1 MKKLKKYLPLIPAV
15 LIVVLIIAGIGVW
28 RDYRDTLMKN
38 QEDQLLIVTRILR
51 DNLKISMEE
60 YQDTLEFISNIS
72 TGNMD
77 EGDVQKNI
85 YQEFLH
91 TWRNFVCD
99 IYQED
104 AQGNIIYSAA
114 DLEFKNPVI
123 LAEYSDEKSI
133 WMMSDGENQYI
144 VFKKK
149 ENSGGQICL
158 AIDAGKY
165 YQSLISDIHVGT
177 NGYIVVKNKEGTVI
191 MHPDKAQWG
200 EEVIKGR
207 KERFPDLDYSSLEE
221 MLKEQSEEKE
231 GISRYY
237 SYWWVNPKVQKTE
250 KISAYCSAEMGQ
262 DAWIVSAVIDYDD
275 FYAPIAEGFLKIS
288 LIFGLAVILVGILVF
303 IYGRML
309 RTVYKSSREIKNL
322 KELNTLLENVQRSE
336 DAIAHQERLQIMGTM
351 TGGIAHEFNNF
362 LTPIMGHAELL
373 MMELPE
379 DSDEQDS
386 AKEIYE
392 ASEKAMDVVKQI
404 SSLSRKNVETVY
416 KCIHVKKMMQRAL
429 KMIASVCPPQI
440 HLESE
445 LQVEQENILGNST
458 QLNQVLLNICINAIH
473 AIGKKEGTIHVK
485 CEVISRESLAGFL
498 DKELPDTWK
507 DYIYISIKDNGCGM
521 DKETLRQ
528 IFDPFFTTKKGGEGT
543 GLGLALAEQ
552 IVTSHKG
559 YVFAES
565 QPGAGSCF
573 HIGVPVLQADQPE
586 EAVYAGERNE
596 IRMVF
601 ADDNAKVLELLRRSF
616 DKIGMQI
623 QTCMTVEEL
632 SANLA
637 EKEADVLVVEESIGG
652 QSGVDFCMSIAGKYP
667 KMLKLV
673 SIESISREIVEAKK
687 KGIINGYV
695 EKPLSDRNVLEAVR
709 ECQKEQGLY

>member
-1 MKKLKKYLPLIPAV
+1 MINPNKKRLRRTMMFLNAQKPGLIKDPYIYKPDSIMLDLEDAVAENQKDAARFSLFHALRTINYRGCERVVRINGLDSPYWKEDIRCAVAGGCDSIRIPKTESAKDVYIVEKEVIQAEKDFGRPEGSV
-15 LIVVLIIAGIGVW
+15 LIMAAIESARGVM
-28 RDYRDTLMKN
+28 R
-38 QEDQLLIVTRILR
+38 
-51 DNLKISMEE
+51 
-60 YQDTLEFISNIS
+60 
-72 TGNMD
+72 
-77 EGDVQKNI
+77 
-85 YQEFLH
+85 
-91 TWRNFVCD
+91 
-99 IYQED
+99 
-104 AQGNIIYSAA
+104 A
-114 DLEFKNPVI
+114 
-123 LAEYSDEKSI
+123 
-133 WMMSDGENQYI
+133 
-144 VFKKK
+144 
-149 ENSGGQICL
+149 
-158 AIDAGKY
+158 
-165 YQSLISDIHVGT
+165 
-177 NGYIVVKNKEGTVI
+177 
-191 MHPDKAQWG
+191 
-200 EEVIKGR
+200 
-207 KERFPDLDYSSLEE
+207 LD
-221 MLKEQSEEKE
+221 
-231 GISRYY
+231 
-237 SYWWVNPKVQKTE
+237 
-250 KISAYCSAEMGQ
+250 
-262 DAWIVSAVIDYDD
+262 
-275 FYAPIAEGFLKIS
+275 
-288 LIFGLAVILVGILVF
+288 
-303 IYGRML
+303 ML
-309 RTVYKSSREIKNL
+309 RTVHKSSREIKNL
-322 KELNTLLENVQRSE
+322 KELNALLENVQKSE

-379 DSDEQDS
+379 GSDEQDS
-386 AKEIYE
+386 AKEILE

-416 KCIHVKKMMQRAL
+416 KCIPVKKMMQRAL
-429 KMIASVCPPQI
+429 KMITSVCPPQV

-445 LQVEQENILGNST
+445 LQVEQENILGNTT
-458 QLNQVLLNICINAIH
+458 QLNQVLLNICVNAIH

-485 CEVISRESLAGFL
+485 CEVISRETLAGFL

-521 DKETLRQ
+521 EKETLRQ

-543 GLGLALAEQ
+543 GLGLALVEQ

-565 QPGAGSCF
+565 QPGVGSCF
-573 HIGVPVLQADQPE
+573 HIGLPVLQAEQPE
-586 EAVYAGERNE
+586 ETVHVGERHE

-637 EKEADVLVVEESIGG
+637 EKEADVLVVEESIEG

-695 EKPLSDRNVLEAVR
+695 EKPLSDRNVLESVR

>member
-1 MKKLKKYLPLIPAV
+1 MINPNKKRLRRTMMFLNAQKPGLIKDPYIYKPDSIMLDLEDAVAENQKDAARFSLFHALRTINYRGCERVVRINGLDSPYWKEDIRCAVAGGCDSIRIPKTESAKDVYIVEKEVIQAEKDFGRPEGSV
-15 LIVVLIIAGIGVW
+15 LIMAAIESARGVM
-28 RDYRDTLMKN
+28 R
-38 QEDQLLIVTRILR
+38 
-51 DNLKISMEE
+51 
-60 YQDTLEFISNIS
+60 
-72 TGNMD
+72 
-77 EGDVQKNI
+77 
-85 YQEFLH
+85 
-91 TWRNFVCD
+91 
-99 IYQED
+99 
-104 AQGNIIYSAA
+104 A
-114 DLEFKNPVI
+114 
-123 LAEYSDEKSI
+123 
-133 WMMSDGENQYI
+133 
-144 VFKKK
+144 
-149 ENSGGQICL
+149 
-158 AIDAGKY
+158 
-165 YQSLISDIHVGT
+165 
-177 NGYIVVKNKEGTVI
+177 
-191 MHPDKAQWG
+191 
-200 EEVIKGR
+200 
-207 KERFPDLDYSSLEE
+207 LD
-221 MLKEQSEEKE
+221 
-231 GISRYY
+231 
-237 SYWWVNPKVQKTE
+237 
-250 KISAYCSAEMGQ
+250 
-262 DAWIVSAVIDYDD
+262 
-275 FYAPIAEGFLKIS
+275 
-288 LIFGLAVILVGILVF
+288 
-303 IYGRML
+303 ML
-309 RTVYKSSREIKNL
+309 RTVHKSSREIKNL
-322 KELNTLLENVQRSE
+322 KELNSLLENVQRSE

-379 DSDEQDS
+379 GSDEQDS
-386 AKEIYE
+386 AKEILE

-416 KCIHVKKMMQRAL
+416 KCIPVKKMMQRAL
-429 KMIASVCPPQI
+429 KMITSVCPPQV

-445 LQVEQENILGNST
+445 LQVEQENILGNTT
-458 QLNQVLLNICINAIH
+458 QLNQVLLNICVNAIH

-485 CEVISRESLAGFL
+485 CEVISRETLAGFL

-521 DKETLRQ
+521 EKETLRQ

-543 GLGLALAEQ
+543 GLGLALVEQ

-565 QPGAGSCF
+565 QPGVGSCF
-573 HIGVPVLQADQPE
+573 HIGLPVLQADQPE
-586 EAVYAGERNE
+586 ETVHVGERHE

-637 EKEADVLVVEESIGG
+637 EKEADVLVVEESIEE

>member
-1 MKKLKKYLPLIPAV
+1 MLDLEDAVAENQKDAARFSLFHALRTINYRGCERVVRINGLDSPYWKEDIRCAVAGGCDSIRIPKTESAKDVYIVEKEVIQAEKDFGRPEGSV
-15 LIVVLIIAGIGVW
+15 LIMAAIESARGVM
-28 RDYRDTLMKN
+28 R
-38 QEDQLLIVTRILR
+38 
-51 DNLKISMEE
+51 
-60 YQDTLEFISNIS
+60 
-72 TGNMD
+72 
-77 EGDVQKNI
+77 
-85 YQEFLH
+85 
-91 TWRNFVCD
+91 
-99 IYQED
+99 
-104 AQGNIIYSAA
+104 A
-114 DLEFKNPVI
+114 
-123 LAEYSDEKSI
+123 
-133 WMMSDGENQYI
+133 
-144 VFKKK
+144 
-149 ENSGGQICL
+149 
-158 AIDAGKY
+158 
-165 YQSLISDIHVGT
+165 
-177 NGYIVVKNKEGTVI
+177 
-191 MHPDKAQWG
+191 
-200 EEVIKGR
+200 
-207 KERFPDLDYSSLEE
+207 LD
-221 MLKEQSEEKE
+221 
-231 GISRYY
+231 
-237 SYWWVNPKVQKTE
+237 
-250 KISAYCSAEMGQ
+250 
-262 DAWIVSAVIDYDD
+262 
-275 FYAPIAEGFLKIS
+275 
-288 LIFGLAVILVGILVF
+288 
-303 IYGRML
+303 ML
-309 RTVYKSSREIKNL
+309 RTVHKSSREIKNL
-322 KELNTLLENVQRSE
+322 KELNSLLENVQRSE

-379 DSDEQDS
+379 GSDEQDS
-386 AKEIYE
+386 AKEILE

-416 KCIHVKKMMQRAL
+416 KCIPVKKMMQRAL
-429 KMIASVCPPQI
+429 KMITSVCPPQV

-445 LQVEQENILGNST
+445 LQVEQENILGNTT
-458 QLNQVLLNICINAIH
+458 QLNQVLLNICVNAIH

-498 DKELPDTWK
+498 DKELPDTWT
-507 DYIYISIKDNGCGM
+507 DYIYISIRDNGCGM
-521 DKETLRQ
+521 EKETLRQ

-543 GLGLALAEQ
+543 GLGLALVEQ

-565 QPGAGSCF
+565 QPGVGSCF
-573 HIGVPVLQADQPE
+573 HIGLPVLQADQPE
-586 EAVYAGERNE
+586 ETVHVGERHE

-601 ADDNAKVLELLRRSF
+601 ADDNAKVLELMRRSF

-637 EKEADVLVVEESIGG
+637 EKEADVLVVEESIEE

-695 EKPLSDRNVLEAVR
+695 EKPLSDRNVLESVR

>member
-1 MKKLKKYLPLIPAV
+1 MINPNKKRLRRTMMFLNAQKPGLIKDPYIYKPDSIMLDLEDAVAENQKDAARFSLFHALRTINYRGCERVVRINGLDSPYWKEDIRCAVAGGCDSIRIPKTESAKDVYIVEKEVAQAEKDFGRPEGSV
-15 LIVVLIIAGIGVW
+15 LIMAAIESARGVM
-28 RDYRDTLMKN
+28 R
-38 QEDQLLIVTRILR
+38 
-51 DNLKISMEE
+51 
-60 YQDTLEFISNIS
+60 
-72 TGNMD
+72 
-77 EGDVQKNI
+77 
-85 YQEFLH
+85 
-91 TWRNFVCD
+91 
-99 IYQED
+99 
-104 AQGNIIYSAA
+104 A
-114 DLEFKNPVI
+114 
-123 LAEYSDEKSI
+123 
-133 WMMSDGENQYI
+133 
-144 VFKKK
+144 
-149 ENSGGQICL
+149 
-158 AIDAGKY
+158 
-165 YQSLISDIHVGT
+165 
-177 NGYIVVKNKEGTVI
+177 
-191 MHPDKAQWG
+191 
-200 EEVIKGR
+200 
-207 KERFPDLDYSSLEE
+207 LD
-221 MLKEQSEEKE
+221 
-231 GISRYY
+231 
-237 SYWWVNPKVQKTE
+237 
-250 KISAYCSAEMGQ
+250 
-262 DAWIVSAVIDYDD
+262 
-275 FYAPIAEGFLKIS
+275 
-288 LIFGLAVILVGILVF
+288 
-303 IYGRML
+303 ML
-309 RTVYKSSREIKNL
+309 RTVHKSSREIKNL
-322 KELNTLLENVQRSE
+322 KELNALLENVQKSE

-379 DSDEQDS
+379 GSDEQDS
-386 AKEIYE
+386 AKEILE

-416 KCIHVKKMMQRAL
+416 KCIPVKKMMQRAL
-429 KMIASVCPPQI
+429 KMITSVCPPQV

-445 LQVEQENILGNST
+445 LQVEQENILGNTT
-458 QLNQVLLNICINAIH
+458 QLNQVLLNICVNAIH

-485 CEVISRESLAGFL
+485 CEVISRETLAGFL
-498 DKELPDTWK
+498 DKELPDTWT
-507 DYIYISIKDNGCGM
+507 DYIYISIRDNGCGM
-521 DKETLRQ
+521 EKETLRQ

-543 GLGLALAEQ
+543 GLGLALVEQ

-565 QPGAGSCF
+565 QPGVGSCF
-573 HIGVPVLQADQPE
+573 HIGLPVLQADQPE
-586 EAVYAGERNE
+586 ETVHVGERHE

-637 EKEADVLVVEESIGG
+637 EKEADVLVVEESIEE

>member
-1 MKKLKKYLPLIPAV
+1 MPL
-15 LIVVLIIAGIGVW
+15 
-28 RDYRDTLMKN
+28 
-38 QEDQLLIVTRILR
+38 
-51 DNLKISMEE
+51 
-60 YQDTLEFISNIS
+60 
-72 TGNMD
+72 
-77 EGDVQKNI
+77 
-85 YQEFLH
+85 
-91 TWRNFVCD
+91 
-99 IYQED
+99 
-104 AQGNIIYSAA
+104 
-114 DLEFKNPVI
+114 
-123 LAEYSDEKSI
+123 
-133 WMMSDGENQYI
+133 
-144 VFKKK
+144 
-149 ENSGGQICL
+149 
-158 AIDAGKY
+158 
-165 YQSLISDIHVGT
+165 
-177 NGYIVVKNKEGTVI
+177 
-191 MHPDKAQWG
+191 
-200 EEVIKGR
+200 
-207 KERFPDLDYSSLEE
+207 
-221 MLKEQSEEKE
+221 
-231 GISRYY
+231 
-237 SYWWVNPKVQKTE
+237 
-250 KISAYCSAEMGQ
+250 
-262 DAWIVSAVIDYDD
+262 
-275 FYAPIAEGFLKIS
+275 
-288 LIFGLAVILVGILVF
+288 
-303 IYGRML
+303 
-309 RTVYKSSREIKNL
+309 
-322 KELNTLLENVQRSE
+322 
-336 DAIAHQERLQIMGTM
+336 
-351 TGGIAHEFNNF
+351 
-362 LTPIMGHAELL
+362 
-373 MMELPE
+373 
-379 DSDEQDS
+379 
-386 AKEIYE
+386 
-392 ASEKAMDVVKQI
+392 
-404 SSLSRKNVETVY
+404 
-416 KCIHVKKMMQRAL
+416 
-429 KMIASVCPPQI
+429 
-440 HLESE
+440 
-445 LQVEQENILGNST
+445 
-458 QLNQVLLNICINAIH
+458 H

-565 QPGAGSCF
+565 QPGVGSCF

-586 EAVYAGERNE
+586 EAVYAGERHE

>member
-1 MKKLKKYLPLIPAV
+1 MKKLRKYLPLIPAILILV
-15 LIVVLIIAGIGVW
+15 LVISGIGVW
-28 RDYRDTLMKN
+28 RDYRDTLMEN
-38 QEDQLLIVTRILR
+38 QENQLLIVTRILR
-51 DNLKISMEE
+51 DNLKVSMEE
-60 YQDTLEFISNIS
+60 YQDNLEFISGIESNH
-72 TGNMD
+72 
-77 EGDVQKNI
+77 VQDQDSI
-85 YQEFLH
+85 YQRFLD
-91 TWRNFVCD
+91 TQQDFICD
-99 IYQED
+99 LYRED
-104 AQGNIIYSAA
+104 EQGNIIYSVTDTDFRDPA
-114 DLEFKNPVI
+114 L
-123 LAEYSDEKSI
+123 LAEYSDGKSI
-133 WMMSDGENQYI
+133 WMMSDDETHYI

-149 ENSGGQICL
+149 ETEGTQLCL
-158 AIDAGKY
+158 AVDAVKY
-165 YQSLISDIHVGT
+165 YQRLISDIHVGT
-177 NGYIVVKNKEGTVI
+177 NGYIVVKNKEGTII
-191 MHPDKAQWG
+191 MHPDKEQWG
-200 EEVIKGR
+200 EEVIEGR

-221 MLKEQSEEKE
+221 MLKEQSEGKE

-237 SYWWVNPKVQKTE
+237 SYWWTKPKIQKTE

-288 LIFGLAVILVGILVF
+288 LIFSLALVLVGILVL
-303 IYGRML
+303 IYGRLL
-309 RTVYKSSREIKNL
+309 RTVHKSSREIKNL
-322 KELNTLLENVQRSE
+322 KELNALLENIQKSE

-379 DSDEQDS
+379 GSDEQDS
-386 AKEIYE
+386 AKEILE

-416 KCIHVKKMMQRAL
+416 KCIPVKKMMQRAL
-429 KMIASVCPPQI
+429 KMITSVCPPQV
-440 HLESE
+440 HLESDI
-445 LQVEQENILGNST
+445 QIDQENILGNAT
-458 QLNQVLLNICINAIH
+458 QLNQVLLNICVNAIH
-473 AIGKKEGTIHVK
+473 AIGKKEGMIHVT
-485 CEVISRESLAGFL
+485 CEVISRETLAGFL
-498 DKELPDTWK
+498 DKELPDTWS
-507 DYIYISIKDNGCGM
+507 DYIYISIRDNGCGM
-521 DKETLRQ
+521 EKETLRQ

-543 GLGLALAEQ
+543 GLGLALVEQ

-565 QPGAGSCF
+565 QPGVGSCF
-573 HIGVPVLQADQPE
+573 HIGLPVLHADQSE
-586 EAVYAGERNE
+586 EIVQVGERHE

-601 ADDNAKVLELLRRSF
+601 ADDNAKVLELLHHSF
-616 DKIGMQI
+616 DKIGIQI
-623 QTCMTVEEL
+623 QTCMTIEEL

-637 EKEADVLVVEESIGG
+637 EKEADVLVIEENIEG
-652 QSGVDFCMSIAGKYP
+652 QSSVDFCMSIAGKYP

-687 KGIINGYV
+687 KGIIHGYV